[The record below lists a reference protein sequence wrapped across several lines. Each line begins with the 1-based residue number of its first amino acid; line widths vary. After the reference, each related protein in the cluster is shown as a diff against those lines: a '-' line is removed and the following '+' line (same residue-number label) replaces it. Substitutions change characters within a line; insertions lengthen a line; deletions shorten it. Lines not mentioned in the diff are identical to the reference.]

1 MPSKTPRKAPS
12 STITTPEGTTLRLL
26 LDRALR
32 TTWRDVKS
40 FSTLASNVKFLNERL
55 GDHLVGAIDDEVIEN
70 FVERMYQQGYKPA
83 TIKRKLDV
91 LKKALMEA
99 VRWKIIPA
107 RPNFPTVTIRNTRD
121 RVVSREEEQKVY
133 EAIAQRR
140 LAEPW
145 RPWSE
150 FEDLVIILLA
160 TGGRLGEVLALT
172 RQDVD
177 LGAAYATFQR
187 DTTKSGKPRTVPL
200 TKAAVAAISRQA
212 VECAA
217 GTCPAG
223 QLWKFTEAKAWFFWT
238 IIRSDVGG
246 MADVTL
252 HTLRH
257 TALTRLAQGGMDIL
271 RLQKWAGHSDPRI
284 TAERYTHL
292 QPSDLVGG
300 IAILEGASI

>member
-1 MPSKTPRKAPS
+1 MASKSPRKAPLS
-12 STITTPEGTTLRLL
+12 ADPPVQATILREL

-32 TTWRDVKS
+32 TVWRDVKS
-40 FSTLASNVKFLNERL
+40 FSTLQSNIKFLNARL
-55 GDHLVGAIDDEVIEN
+55 GDHVVEAIDDEVIES
-70 FVERMYQQGYKPA
+70 FVERMYAQGYKPA

-91 LKKALMEA
+91 LKRALMEA
-99 VRWKIIPA
+99 VKWKIIDR

-133 EAIAQRR
+133 EAIALRR
-140 LAEPW
+140 LREPW
-145 RPWSE
+145 RPWTE
-150 FEDLVIILLA
+150 FEDLVIVLLA
-160 TGGRLGEVLALT
+160 TGGRLGEVLAST
-172 RQDVD
+172 RADVGD
-177 LGAAYATFQR
+177 GFITFQR

-223 QLWKFTEAKAWFFWT
+223 QLWKLTEAKSWFFWT
-238 IIRSDVGG
+238 AIRADVGG

-300 IAILEGASI
+300 IAILEGSSI

>member
-1 MPSKTPRKAPS
+1 MPSKSPRKVPLSAKPDILAP
-12 STITTPEGTTLRLL
+12 TLRDL

-32 TTWRDVKS
+32 TVWRDVKS
-40 FSTLASNVKFLNERL
+40 FSTLQSNIKYLNARL
-55 GDHLVGAIDDEVIEN
+55 GGLAVTAIDDEVIEN
-70 FVERMYQQGYKPA
+70 FVEKMYALGYAPA

-91 LKKALMEA
+91 LKRALMEA
-99 VRWKIIPA
+99 VKWKIIDR

-133 EAIAQRR
+133 EAIAMRR
-140 LAEPW
+140 LREPW

-150 FEDLVIILLA
+150 FEDLVIVLLA

-172 RQDVD
+172 RKDVD
-177 LGAAYATFQR
+177 LGGAYATFQR

-212 VECAA
+212 IACEA
-217 GTCPAG
+217 GTCPTG
-223 QLWKFTEAKAWFFWT
+223 QLWKLTEAKSWFFWT
-238 IIRSDVGG
+238 AIRADVGG

-300 IAILEGASI
+300 IAILEGSSI